1 MAGKGSAGD
10 EVADGTGGTIP
21 RNRAL
26 MRQLEQQQ
34 QISVVDP
41 RRAQNCERRAKDR
54 GNDQNWIVSSE
65 GTIML
70 SRLKLSH
77 REIRQTV
84 LGMDERGKLPR
95 DMVEQVSP
103 VTEP

>member
-1 MAGKGSAGD
+1 
-10 EVADGTGGTIP
+10 
-21 RNRAL
+21 
-26 MRQLEQQQ
+26 
-34 QISVVDP
+34 
-41 RRAQNCERRAKDR
+41 
-54 GNDQNWIVSSE
+54 
-65 GTIML
+65 ML